1 MLNLTTLKQQFDEM
15 LASFTKKDLQNWLEF
30 AEQRSALEKLQKGET
45 VSITMK
51 PLKTVHLSHVSNI
64 SFTGILIK
72 DNTGNNNYP
81 TAA

>member
-1 MLNLTTLKQQFDEM
+1 MLNITALKQQFDEI

-30 AEQRSALEKLQKGET
+30 TEQRSALEKLQKGET
-45 VSITMK
+45 VNITMK
-51 PLKTVHLSHVSNI
+51 PLKTVHVSNI

-72 DNTGNNNYP
+72 DGTGNNNYP